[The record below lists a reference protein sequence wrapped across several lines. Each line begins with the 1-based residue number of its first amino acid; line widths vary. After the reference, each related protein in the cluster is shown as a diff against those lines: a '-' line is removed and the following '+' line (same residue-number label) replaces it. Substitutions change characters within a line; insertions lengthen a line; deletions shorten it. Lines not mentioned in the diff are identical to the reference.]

1 MIMEKDKTDKNNIV
15 SGARMRLG
23 MTQAELGKAIGRS
36 ACLIYKIE
44 AKECS
49 LSRYVVEA
57 VRRLLVD
64 RGLAADPYSGDER
77 EILIAYR
84 GLSTADKAHVAAII
98 RGLAETRI
106 APRDAG
112 E

>member
-1 MIMEKDKTDKNNIV
+1 MEKDKIDKNNIV
-15 SGARMRLG
+15 FDARSRLG

-64 RGLAADPYSGDER
+64 RGLTAEPYSDDER
-77 EILIAYR
+77 EILSAYR
-84 GLSTADKAHVAAII
+84 ELSPGDKTHVAAII
-98 RGLAETRI
+98 RGLTGVGTD
-106 APRDAG
+106 P
-112 E
+112 